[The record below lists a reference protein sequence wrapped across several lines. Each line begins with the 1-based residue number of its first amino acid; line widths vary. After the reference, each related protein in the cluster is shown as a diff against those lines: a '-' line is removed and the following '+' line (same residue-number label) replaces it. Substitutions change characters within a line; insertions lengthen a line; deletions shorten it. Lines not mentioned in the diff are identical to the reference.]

1 MKSKFKVYYYYHN
14 INLWNNLSIDNL
26 KKKKWQLLQQKCFK
40 LPSNKLASIGIYIC
54 HYKKLNVSKLY
65 YFKFIN
71 KQILRKYLVN
81 YSENTFKTAVITNYY
96 NLERRLDFNLYKA
109 HFVTSLYEARFVIT
123 KGFIL
128 VNKNVVFNYNYL
140 LNTNDIVEVKP
151 FFYNYILKNTNFN
164 DLNKFKEHVADIKDK
179 DKIEVEK
186 NRINLNIYVIYKL
199 IIKHLV
205 LYF

>member
-81 YSENTFKTAVITNYY
+81 YNEKTFKANAITNYY
-96 NLERRLDFNLYKA
+96 N
-109 HFVTSLYEARFVIT
+109 
-123 KGFIL
+123 
-128 VNKNVVFNYNYL
+128 
-140 LNTNDIVEVKP
+140 
-151 FFYNYILKNTNFN
+151 
-164 DLNKFKEHVADIKDK
+164 
-179 DKIEVEK
+179 
-186 NRINLNIYVIYKL
+186 
-199 IIKHLV
+199 
-205 LYF
+205 

>member
-1 MKSKFKVYYYYHN
+1 M
-14 INLWNNLSIDNL
+14 
-26 KKKKWQLLQQKCFK
+26 
-40 LPSNKLASIGIYIC
+40 
-54 HYKKLNVSKLY
+54 Y

-151 FFYNYILKNTNFN
+151 FLYNYILKNINFN
-164 DLNKFKEHVADIKDK
+164 DLNKFKYLLNLQFDYFILNYNNFIK
-179 DKIEVEK
+179 KIYYK
-186 NRINLNIYVIYKL
+186 QNYNNNINNILINNNNYNFLVNLFKIYIFLNK
-199 IIKHLV
+199 
-205 LYF
+205 FT